1 MRERDSGMYDIW
13 IYATTKLIAEIP
25 IMLMIP
31 LWLNILLFFAVG
43 YYDSVA
49 VFMQFYFI
57 LLMMV
62 QAATAMGYFLSSI
75 FNHETTAVAFSP
87 IINLPLNLLGGYMIN
102 LKSIEGQS
110 PQKYIA
116 WLSFFSP
123 VRYGFQG
130 LMVAQFENYY
140 NMDPTG
146 EDEATQLT
154 IQNSRNICD

>member
-1 MRERDSGMYDIW
+1 MYDIW
-13 IYATTKLIAEIP
+13 IYATTKLLAEIP

-31 LWLNILLFFAVG
+31 LWLNALLFFAVG
-43 YYDSVA
+43 YYDSVV
-49 VFMQFYFI
+49 VFLQFYFI

-62 QAATAMGYFLSSI
+62 QAATAMGYCLSSI

-102 LKSIEGQS
+102 LNHIFQQT

-130 LMVAQFENYY
+130 MMVA
-140 NMDPTG
+140 
-146 EDEATQLT
+146 
-154 IQNSRNICD
+154 